1 MGNMRRVVEMIATC
15 GGIGIDS
22 LNVEDL
28 CNRAMQ
34 MLISDDETVN
44 ISSEKSDDGVNNFIP
59 GVASCCDVM
68 KGRAANA
75 ATASSSLVLQT
86 KIENQKPFSTNN
98 SHTDVYTTSNR
109 KPLATIPP
117 SLSEQIQN
125 KLSGKFQLK
134 SVFGN
139 EMMNAKHIARRSPEK
154 VDNMQA
160 AL

>member
-1 MGNMRRVVEMIATC
+1 M
-15 GGIGIDS
+15 
-22 LNVEDL
+22 
-28 CNRAMQ
+28 
-34 MLISDDETVN
+34 
-44 ISSEKSDDGVNNFIP
+44 NNFIP
-59 GVASCCDVM
+59 GVASCSDVM

-134 SVFGN
+134 SVYGN

-160 AL
+160 ALEKKLAQMRNFIRVEEVDSDCDDNDDTSAYNDFDNDRRQNL